1 MALCVCK
8 CLNVILECD
17 KIEEITD
24 IGKLELSLTEQRDI
38 FFNEVQSVNM
48 I

>member
-1 MALCVCK
+1 MALCACK
-8 CLNVILECD
+8 CLNVMLESD
-17 KIEEITD
+17 NVEEIFD

-38 FFNEVQSVNM
+38 FFSEVLSVNM